1 MGKDMEIKVIT
12 YEESRLE
19 FFKIKRDI
27 EFANY
32 ERFKKS
38 SALKELPP
46 MEQHRML
53 SEIGER
59 ISYWNDIVKML
70 EDNVKNNHKKATT
83 VANPDTPTKTDFKYF
98 TAEQVRNMSQK
109 EVKENFT
116 DIRKSMEKW

>member
-1 MGKDMEIKVIT
+1 MTIKVIT

-38 SALKELPP
+38 GALNELPP

-59 ISYWNDIVKML
+59 ISYWNDILKML
-70 EDNVKNNHKKATT
+70 EEKVN
-83 VANPDTPTKTDFKYF
+83 
-98 TAEQVRNMSQK
+98 ERN
-109 EVKENFT
+109 
-116 DIRKSMEKW
+116 